1 LLTWKR
7 SLQALSQKVLKL
19 YLAIDSSIVE
29 ICDRSLC
36 SRGLGLCS
44 LESDRRGIDNWSLWL
59 DLKILLL
66 TVKKVF
72 KQEGISQS
80 ADVVAMPEFFGN
92 DK

>member
-1 LLTWKR
+1 MLFCPN
-7 SLQALSQKVLKL
+7 SAFPP
-19 YLAIDSSIVE
+19 
-29 ICDRSLC
+29 
-36 SRGLGLCS
+36 

-80 ADVVAMPEFFGN
+80 ADIVTMPEFFGN

>member
-1 LLTWKR
+1 M
-7 SLQALSQKVLKL
+7 
-19 YLAIDSSIVE
+19 E

-72 KQEGISQS
+72 KQEGISLEGDS
-80 ADVVAMPEFFGN
+80 VAVTSTPEEIEEIMMR
-92 DK
+92 KELV